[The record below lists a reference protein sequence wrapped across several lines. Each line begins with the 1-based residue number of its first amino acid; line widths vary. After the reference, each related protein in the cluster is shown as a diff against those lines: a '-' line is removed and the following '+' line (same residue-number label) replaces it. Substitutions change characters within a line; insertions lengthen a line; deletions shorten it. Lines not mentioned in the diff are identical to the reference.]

1 MRAMEIPPGSGRAII
16 DSYLSDAAAVA
27 AIFTPT
33 QSCAPARIRKGAPL
47 NQAAAASRLWSRG
60 LIATLC
66 AQFLS
71 ALADNALIFAALALV
86 HKESYPNWT
95 GPLLQEFFIVTY
107 VVLAPF
113 VGAFADMHPKG
124 RVLLYANVVKLAG
137 ALGMCLKLNP
147 FLSYAIVGAGAAA
160 YSPAKYGIL
169 TELTSP
175 QLLVKANSLIESAT
189 IASILLG
196 AVSGGVLTDWS
207 IEGALVAIAACY
219 AAAGVST
226 LLIPRL
232 KAARRRASFAA
243 GASIKA
249 FAAQTGSFLKSPTMR
264 AALIGTGIFW
274 GAGAALRFLLIAWVP
289 AAFNITKSSV
299 PGYLTGMVAAG
310 IAVGAVLAG
319 RFVKVQSAHRA
330 LPAGILLGIGV
341 SLLPLIHRLPA
352 AFLLMAFV
360 GICSGFL
367 VVPLDAVLQKR
378 GNERGGVGSAV
389 AIQNLFENLCMLVFM
404 SAYAA
409 AIGAGVPVNII
420 ALGFGVLIAVSMA
433 TLTLTRPKRSHL

>member
-1 MRAMEIPPGSGRAII
+1 LNR
-16 DSYLSDAAAVA
+16 DAAS
-27 AIFTPT
+27 P
-33 QSCAPARIRKGAPL
+33 
-47 NQAAAASRLWSRG
+47 LWSRG

-71 ALADNALIFAALALV
+71 ALADNALIFAALALI
-86 HKESYPNWT
+86 HEESYPNWT

-124 RVLLYANVVKLAG
+124 RVLLYGNMMKLAG

-147 FLSYAIVGAGAAA
+147 FVSYAIIGAGAAA

-175 QLLVKANSLIESAT
+175 KLLVKANSLIESAT

-196 AVSGGVLTDWS
+196 AVVGGVLTDWS
-207 IEGALVAIAACY
+207 IEGALVTIAACY

-232 KAARRRASFAA
+232 KPAKRQAHFAIVASVKVFIVQTAA
-243 GASIKA
+243 
-249 FAAQTGSFLKSPTMR
+249 FLKSSQMR

-274 GAGAALRFLLIAWVP
+274 GAGAALRFLIIAWVP
-289 AAFNITKSSV
+289 AVLKITKSSV

-319 RFVKVQSAHRA
+319 RFVKVQSANRA

-341 SLLPLIHRLPA
+341 GLLPLIKGLPA

-378 GNERGGVGSAV
+378 GNERGGVGSAI
-389 AIQNLFENLCMLVFM
+389 AIQNLFENLCMLVLM
-404 SAYAA
+404 SAYAGVTRA
-409 AIGAGVPVNII
+409 SVPVNVI
-420 ALGFGVLIAVSMA
+420 ALGFGLFIALSMA
-433 TLTLTRPKRSHL
+433 ALTMTRPKRS

>member
-1 MRAMEIPPGSGRAII
+1 VSDAASGRAIFP
-16 DSYLSDAAAVA
+16 LEAATSCKYGREPLTRTTPA
-27 AIFTPT
+27 AH
-33 QSCAPARIRKGAPL
+33 
-47 NQAAAASRLWSRG
+47 LWSRG

-71 ALADNALIFAALALV
+71 ALADNALLFAALALV
-86 HKESYPNWT
+86 RKESYPSWT

-107 VVLAPF
+107 VLLAPF
-113 VGAFADMHPKG
+113 VGVFADMHPKG

-137 ALGMCLKLNP
+137 ALGMCLELNP

-169 TELTSP
+169 AELTSP

-196 AVSGGVLTDWS
+196 AVVGGVLTDWS
-207 IEGALVAIAACY
+207 LEGALIAISACY
-219 AAAGVST
+219 AAAGIST

-232 KAARRRASFAA
+232 KPAKSRAHLAVVANVKDFAV
-243 GASIKA
+243 
-249 FAAQTGSFLKSPTMR
+249 QTGAFLKSSQMR

-274 GAGAALRFLLIAWVP
+274 GAGAALRFLIIAWVP
-289 AAFNITKSSV
+289 AVLNITKSSV

-319 RFVKVQSAHRA
+319 RFIKVQSAHRA

-341 SLLPLIHRLPA
+341 CLLPLVKGLPA

-360 GICSGFL
+360 GTCSGFL

-378 GNERGGVGSAV
+378 GNERGGVGSAI
-389 AIQNLFENLCMLVFM
+389 AIQNLFENLCMLVLM
-404 SAYAA
+404 SAYA
-409 AIGAGVPVNII
+409 GVTRAGVPVNVI
-420 ALGFGVLIAVSMA
+420 ALGFGLWIALSMA
-433 TLTLTRPKRSHL
+433 ALTATRPRRSQSKAA

>member
-1 MRAMEIPPGSGRAII
+1 
-16 DSYLSDAAAVA
+16 
-27 AIFTPT
+27 
-33 QSCAPARIRKGAPL
+33 L
-47 NQAAAASRLWSRG
+47 NKAAAASRLWSRG
-60 LIATLC
+60 LVATLC

-71 ALADNALIFAALALV
+71 ALADNALIFAALALLR
-86 HKESYPNWT
+86 KQSYPYWT

-107 VVLAPF
+107 VLLAPF
-113 VGAFADMHPKG
+113 VGVFADMHPKG
-124 RVLLYANVVKLAG
+124 RVLLYANIVKLAG
-137 ALGMCLKLNP
+137 ALGMCLELNP

-169 TELTSP
+169 AELTSP

-196 AVSGGVLTDWS
+196 SVAGGVLTDWS

-232 KAARRRASFAA
+232 KPAKSQAPFAV
-243 GASIKA
+243 GASVKV
-249 FAAQTGSFLKSPTMR
+249 FVAQTAAFLKSPTLR
-264 AALIGTGIFW
+264 AALIGTGVFW

-289 AAFNITKSSV
+289 AVLKITKNSA
-299 PGYLTGMVAAG
+299 PGLLTGMVAAG

-319 RFVKVQSAHRA
+319 RYVKVQSAHRA

-341 SLLPLIHRLPA
+341 SLLPLIHGLPS

-378 GNERGGVGSAV
+378 GNERGGVGSAI
-389 AIQNLFENLCMLVFM
+389 AIQNLFENLCMLLFM
-404 SAYAA
+404 SAYAGVT
-409 AIGAGVPVNII
+409 GAGVPVNVI
-420 ALGFGVLIAVSMA
+420 ALGFGLLIALSMA
-433 TLTLTRPKRSHL
+433 TLTVTRPKRAQSKAA

>member
-1 MRAMEIPPGSGRAII
+1 LNR
-16 DSYLSDAAAVA
+16 DAA
-27 AIFTPT
+27 
-33 QSCAPARIRKGAPL
+33 SH
-47 NQAAAASRLWSRG
+47 LWSRG

-86 HKESYPNWT
+86 HKESYPNWA

-113 VGAFADMHPKG
+113 VGLFADMHPKG
-124 RVLLYANVVKLAG
+124 RVLLYANIVKLAG

-169 TELTSP
+169 TELASP
-175 QLLVKANSLIESAT
+175 RLLVKANSLIEAAT

-196 AVSGGVLTDWS
+196 AVVGGVLTDWS
-207 IEGALVAIAACY
+207 IEGALTVIAACY

-232 KAARRRASFAA
+232 KPAKSRARFAVVASVKEFTV
-243 GASIKA
+243 
-249 FAAQTGSFLKSPTMR
+249 QTVAFLKSSPMR

-289 AAFNITKSSV
+289 AVLKITKSSV

-319 RFVKVQSAHRA
+319 RFVKVQSANRA

-341 SLLPLIHRLPA
+341 SLLPLIKGLPA

-378 GNERGGVGSAV
+378 GNERGGVGSAI
-389 AIQNLFENLCMLVFM
+389 AIQNLFENLCMLVLM
-404 SAYAA
+404 SAYAGVTRA
-409 AIGAGVPVNII
+409 SVPVNVI
-420 ALGFGVLIAVSMA
+420 ALGFGVFIVLSMA
-433 TLTLTRPKRSHL
+433 ALTLTRAKRS

>member
-1 MRAMEIPPGSGRAII
+1 MNKDTSIV
-16 DSYLSDAAAVA
+16 AAAR
-27 AIFTPT
+27 
-33 QSCAPARIRKGAPL
+33 SAPPAT
-47 NQAAAASRLWSRG
+47 SRLWSRG

-71 ALADNALIFAALALV
+71 ALADNALIFAALALL
-86 HKESYPNWT
+86 HKESYPNWS

-113 VGAFADMHPKG
+113 VGVFADMHPKG
-124 RVLLYANVVKLAG
+124 RVLLYANIVKLTG
-137 ALGMCLKLNP
+137 ALGMCLELNP

-175 QLLVKANSLIESAT
+175 RLLVKANSLIESAT

-196 AVSGGVLTDWS
+196 AVVGGVLTDWS
-207 IEGALVAIAACY
+207 IEGALIAIAACY

-226 LLIPRL
+226 LLIPYL
-232 KAARRRASFAA
+232 KPAKSQNHLAVVASVKDFAGQTAA
-243 GASIKA
+243 
-249 FAAQTGSFLKSPTMR
+249 FLKSRQMR

-274 GAGAALRFLLIAWVP
+274 GGGAALRFLLIAWVP
-289 AAFNITKSSV
+289 AVLKIPKSSV

-330 LPAGILLGIGV
+330 LPAGVLLGIGV
-341 SLLPLIHRLPA
+341 CLLPLVKALPA

-367 VVPLDAVLQKR
+367 VVPLDALLQKR
-378 GNERGGVGSAV
+378 GNERGGVGSAI
-389 AIQNLFENLCMLVFM
+389 AIQNLFENLCMLGFM
-404 SAYAA
+404 SVYAGVT
-409 AIGAGVPVNII
+409 GAGVPVNLI
-420 ALGFGVLIAVSMA
+420 ALGFGLVIALSMA
-433 TLTLTRPKRSHL
+433 ALTLTRPKRS

>member
-1 MRAMEIPPGSGRAII
+1 
-16 DSYLSDAAAVA
+16 
-27 AIFTPT
+27 
-33 QSCAPARIRKGAPL
+33 L
-47 NQAAAASRLWSRG
+47 NRYAAASHLWSRG

-86 HKESYPNWT
+86 RKESYPNWT

-113 VGAFADMHPKG
+113 VGVFADMHPKG
-124 RVLLYANVVKLAG
+124 RVLLYANIVKLAG

-196 AVSGGVLTDWS
+196 AVAGGVLTDWS

-226 LLIPRL
+226 LLIPPL
-232 KAARRRASFAA
+232 KAAKSQTNFAVVASVKVFARQT
-243 GASIKA
+243 
-249 FAAQTGSFLKSPTMR
+249 AAFLKSAPMR

-289 AAFNITKSSV
+289 AVLKITKSSV
-299 PGYLTGMVAAG
+299 PGLLTGMVAAG

-319 RFVKVQSAHRA
+319 RFVKVQAAHRA

-341 SLLPLIHRLPA
+341 CLLPLVKGLPS

-378 GNERGGVGSAV
+378 GNERGGVGSTI

-404 SAYAA
+404 SAYAGA
-409 AIGAGVPVNII
+409 TGAGVPVNVI
-420 ALGFGVLIAVSMA
+420 ALGFGLLVALSMA
-433 TLTLTRPKRSHL
+433 ALTATRPRRS

>member
-1 MRAMEIPPGSGRAII
+1 MEISSEFGRRNYKLVLERRRSGY
-16 DSYLSDAAAVA
+16 DFFPLQAV
-27 AIFTPT
+27 TPV
-33 QSCAPARIRKGAPL
+33 QIRKGSLLNRDAAPH
-47 NQAAAASRLWSRG
+47 LWSRG

-71 ALADNALIFAALALV
+71 ALADNALIFAALGLL
-86 HKESYPNWT
+86 HKESYPGWT

-113 VGAFADMHPKG
+113 VGVFADVNPKG
-124 RVLLYANVVKLAG
+124 RVLLYANMVKLAG

-175 QLLVKANSLIESAT
+175 KLLVKANSLIESAT

-196 AVSGGVLTDWS
+196 AVAGGMLTDWS
-207 IEGALVAIAACY
+207 IEGALIAIAACY

-232 KAARRRASFAA
+232 KPAKSLAHFAVVASLKDFGRQTA
-243 GASIKA
+243 G
-249 FAAQTGSFLKSPTMR
+249 FLKSSQMR

-274 GAGAALRFLLIAWVP
+274 GAGAALRFLIIAWVP
-289 AAFNITKSSV
+289 AVLKITRSSE

-319 RFVKVQSAHRA
+319 RFVKVQSANRA

-341 SLLPLIHRLPA
+341 CLLPLIKGLLA

-378 GNERGGVGSAV
+378 GNERGGVGSAI
-389 AIQNLFENLCMLVFM
+389 AIQNLFENLCMLILM
-404 SAYAA
+404 SAYA
-409 AIGAGVPVNII
+409 GVTFAGVPVNVI
-420 ALGFGVLIAVSMA
+420 ALGFGLLIALSMA
-433 TLTLTRPKRSHL
+433 ALTVTRPRELSHRS

>member
-1 MRAMEIPPGSGRAII
+1 LNR
-16 DSYLSDAAAVA
+16 DAA
-27 AIFTPT
+27 TH
-33 QSCAPARIRKGAPL
+33 
-47 NQAAAASRLWSRG
+47 LWSRG

-71 ALADNALIFAALALV
+71 ALADNALLFAALALIR
-86 HKESYPNWT
+86 KDAYPSWT

-113 VGAFADMHPKG
+113 VGMFADVNPKG
-124 RVLLYANVVKLAG
+124 RVLLYGNLVKLAG
-137 ALGMCLKLNP
+137 ALGMCLHLNP
-147 FLSYAIVGAGAAA
+147 FLSYAIVGAGAAV

-169 TELTSP
+169 AELTSAT
-175 QLLVKANSLIESAT
+175 LLVKANSLIESAT

-196 AVSGGVLTDWS
+196 AVLGGVLTDWS

-219 AAAGVST
+219 ATAGVST
-226 LLIPRL
+226 FLIPPL
-232 KAARRRASFAA
+232 KAAKSLAPFALV
-243 GASIKA
+243 GSIKV
-249 FAAQTGSFLKSPTMR
+249 FAAQTAAFLRSSQMR

-274 GAGAALRFLLIAWVP
+274 GAGAALRFLIIAWVP
-289 AAFNITKSSV
+289 AVLKITKSSV

-330 LPAGILLGIGV
+330 LPAGIFMGIGV
-341 SLLPLIHRLPA
+341 CLLPLIKALPS

-378 GNERGGVGSAV
+378 GNERGGVGSAI
-389 AIQNLFENLCMLVFM
+389 AIQNLFENLCMLVLM
-404 SAYAA
+404 SAYA
-409 AIGAGVPVNII
+409 GVTRAGLPVNVI
-420 ALGFGVLIAVSMA
+420 ALGFGLFIALSMA
-433 TLTLTRPKRSHL
+433 ALTASRAR

>member
-1 MRAMEIPPGSGRAII
+1 MNR
-16 DSYLSDAAAVA
+16 DAAS
-27 AIFTPT
+27 P
-33 QSCAPARIRKGAPL
+33 
-47 NQAAAASRLWSRG
+47 LWSRG

-71 ALADNALIFAALALV
+71 ALADNALIFAALALI
-86 HKESYPNWT
+86 HEESYPNWT

-124 RVLLYANVVKLAG
+124 RVLLYGNMMKLAG

-147 FLSYAIVGAGAAA
+147 FVSYAIIGAGAAA

-175 QLLVKANSLIESAT
+175 KLLVKANSLIESAT

-196 AVSGGVLTDWS
+196 AVVGGVLTDWS
-207 IEGALVAIAACY
+207 IEGALVTIAACY

-232 KAARRRASFAA
+232 KPAKRQAHFAIVASVKVFIVQTAA
-243 GASIKA
+243 
-249 FAAQTGSFLKSPTMR
+249 FLKSSQMR

-274 GAGAALRFLLIAWVP
+274 GAGAALRFLIIAWVP
-289 AAFNITKSSV
+289 AVLKITKSSV

-319 RFVKVQSAHRA
+319 RFVKVQSANRA

-341 SLLPLIHRLPA
+341 SLLPLIKGLPA

-378 GNERGGVGSAV
+378 GNERGGVGSAI
-389 AIQNLFENLCMLVFM
+389 AIQNLFENLCMLVLM
-404 SAYAA
+404 SAYAGVTRA
-409 AIGAGVPVNII
+409 SVPVNVI
-420 ALGFGVLIAVSMA
+420 ALGFGLFIALSMA
-433 TLTLTRPKRSHL
+433 ALTMTRPKRS

>member
-1 MRAMEIPPGSGRAII
+1 MNR
-16 DSYLSDAAAVA
+16 DAA
-27 AIFTPT
+27 
-33 QSCAPARIRKGAPL
+33 SH
-47 NQAAAASRLWSRG
+47 LWSRG

-86 HKESYPNWT
+86 RKESYPDWT

-113 VGAFADMHPKG
+113 VGVFADINPKG
-124 RVLLYANVVKLAG
+124 RVLLYANIVKLAG

-175 QLLVKANSLIESAT
+175 KLLVKANSLIESAT

-196 AVSGGVLTDWS
+196 AVAGGMLTDWS
-207 IEGALVAIAACY
+207 IEGALIAIAACY
-219 AAAGVST
+219 AAAAVST

-232 KAARRRASFAA
+232 KAAKSLAHFAVVASLKDFGRQI
-243 GASIKA
+243 GA
-249 FAAQTGSFLKSPTMR
+249 FLKSSQMR

-274 GAGAALRFLLIAWVP
+274 GAGAALRFLIIAWVP
-289 AAFNITKSSV
+289 AVLKITRSSE

-319 RFVKVQSAHRA
+319 RFVKVQSADRA

-341 SLLPLIHRLPA
+341 CLLPLIKGLPA

-378 GNERGGVGSAV
+378 GNERGGVGSAI
-389 AIQNLFENLCMLVFM
+389 AIQNLFENLCMLALM
-404 SAYAA
+404 SAYAGVIRA
-409 AIGAGVPVNII
+409 NVPVNVI
-420 ALGFGVLIAVSMA
+420 ALGFGLFIAVSMA
-433 TLTLTRPKRSHL
+433 ALTATRAEVLIARRQAVQATRSKL

>member
-1 MRAMEIPPGSGRAII
+1 
-16 DSYLSDAAAVA
+16 V
-27 AIFTPT
+27 
-33 QSCAPARIRKGAPL
+33 RIRKRAPL
-47 NQAAAASRLWSRG
+47 NKHAAASHLWSRG

-86 HKESYPNWT
+86 HKQSYPSWT

-113 VGAFADMHPKG
+113 VGVFADMHPKG
-124 RVLLYANVVKLAG
+124 RVLLYANAVKLAG
-137 ALGMCLKLNP
+137 ALGMCLELNP

-169 TELTSP
+169 SELTSP

-196 AVSGGVLTDWS
+196 AVLGGVLTDWS

-219 AAAGVST
+219 AAAGFST
-226 LLIPRL
+226 LLIPPL
-232 KAARRRASFAA
+232 KAAKSQSRFAVVA
-243 GASIKA
+243 NVKA
-249 FAAQTGSFLKSPTMR
+249 FTVQTAAFLKSAQMR

-289 AAFNITKSSV
+289 AVLKITKSSV

-319 RFVKVQSAHRA
+319 RFVKVQAAHRA
-330 LPAGILLGIGV
+330 LPAGILLGVGV
-341 SLLPLIHRLPA
+341 CLLPLVKGLPS
-352 AFLLMAFV
+352 AFVLMAFV

-378 GNERGGVGSAV
+378 GNERGGVGSAI
-389 AIQNLFENLCMLVFM
+389 AIQNLFENLCMLLFM
-404 SAYAA
+404 SAYAGVT
-409 AIGAGVPVNII
+409 GAGVPVNVI
-420 ALGFGVLIAVSMA
+420 ALGFGLWIALSMA
-433 TLTLTRPKRSHL
+433 TLTLTRPKRA

>member
-1 MRAMEIPPGSGRAII
+1 MEYSSEFTRRNYKLVLERRRSG
-16 DSYLSDAAAVA
+16 YGFFPLEAV
-27 AIFTPT
+27 TPV
-33 QSCAPARIRKGAPL
+33 QIRKGSLLNRDAAPH
-47 NQAAAASRLWSRG
+47 LWSRG

-71 ALADNALIFAALALV
+71 ALADNALIFAALGLV
-86 HKESYPNWT
+86 HKQSYPDWT

-107 VVLAPF
+107 VILAPF
-113 VGAFADMHPKG
+113 VGVFADINPKG
-124 RVLLYANVVKLAG
+124 RVLLYANMVKLAG

-175 QLLVKANSLIESAT
+175 KLLVKANSLIESAT

-196 AVSGGVLTDWS
+196 AVAGGMLADWS

-219 AAAGVST
+219 AAAAVST

-232 KAARRRASFAA
+232 KPAKTLAHFAVVASLKDFGRQTAA
-243 GASIKA
+243 
-249 FAAQTGSFLKSPTMR
+249 FLRSSQMR

-274 GAGAALRFLLIAWVP
+274 GAGAALRFLIIAWVP
-289 AAFNITKSSV
+289 AVLKITRSSE

-319 RFVKVQSAHRA
+319 RFVKVQSADRA

-341 SLLPLIHRLPA
+341 CLLPLIKALPV

-378 GNERGGVGSAV
+378 GNERGGVGSAI
-389 AIQNLFENLCMLVFM
+389 AIQNLFENLCMLILM
-404 SAYAA
+404 SAYAGVTFA
-409 AIGAGVPVNII
+409 RVPVNVI
-420 ALGFGVLIAVSMA
+420 ALGFGLLIALSMTA
-433 TLTLTRPKRSHL
+433 LTATRPRKISHSS